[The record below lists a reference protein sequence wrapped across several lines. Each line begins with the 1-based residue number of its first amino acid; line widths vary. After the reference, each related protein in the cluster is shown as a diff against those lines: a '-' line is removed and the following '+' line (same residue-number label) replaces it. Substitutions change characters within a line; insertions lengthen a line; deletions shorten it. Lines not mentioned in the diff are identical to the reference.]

1 MLGLKWNPA
10 TDELGFRTKLNDQSA
25 KLTKRIITSE
35 AANKII
41 KAAGLTNLS
50 FVDHVEMVDEIP
62 LLGSG
67 KTNHRALKD
76 PQAILEARLQVA

>member
-1 MLGLKWNPA
+1 VEGKRSFIVLYTTDPTLK
-10 TDELGFRTKLNDQSA
+10 
-25 KLTKRIITSE
+25 SE

-50 FVDHVEMVDEIP
+50 FVDQIEIVTEIP

-67 KTNHRALKD
+67 KTNHRALRD
-76 PQAILEARLQVA
+76 PKAILEARSAGLAASPGRAMAAAC